1 MYIIKNAWINIK
13 RHIGRNVLIGLIVL
27 VIALSATV
35 ALSINTSGNKLIES
49 YQNKNELAV
58 TFQLDMKNLRDNDT
72 TYTKL
77 TVDDINTYADSDYVS
92 SYYYTLSASLSS
104 DDIEPIDISQKF
116 EPKENDENNQDRPN
130 KDNFKVSQ
138 GDFKITAYSDIS
150 YAEDF
155 INGVSKIKEG
165 NMISDEENSIIISE
179 ELATQN
185 NLKVGDEVTFYLPED
200 STKTYTFTIIG
211 IFETTSDSS
220 NEDFMNMNA
229 LNSQNQIYISVDTI
243 NTILEDT
250 DTNSLNATIYLKNQ
264 NDLEAYTE
272 EVKDK
277 GLSDYYTIIDNADEV
292 NATLTPIKNISS
304 FSLTFLI
311 IILIVGAIILSVIN
325 MLNIRD
331 RKYEIGVLRAIG
343 MSKAK
348 LISSLLIELFI
359 VTIIAFT
366 LGLAGGKLLSQP
378 ITNKMLQS
386 EIESQQT
393 QTQNT
398 KENFGGRGFERPNI
412 QKASANYES
421 SLKVTLD
428 CQTVITLFALGI
440 LLVVVSGSVSA
451 VFITKYNPNQILRS
465 QT

>member
-116 EPKENDENNQDRPN
+116 EPKENDKNNQDRPN
-130 KDNFKVSQ
+130 KDNFKESQ

-165 NMISDEENSIIISE
+165 NMISNEENSIIISE

-264 NDLEAYTE
+264 ND
-272 EVKDK
+272 
-277 GLSDYYTIIDNADEV
+277 
-292 NATLTPIKNISS
+292 
-304 FSLTFLI
+304 
-311 IILIVGAIILSVIN
+311 
-325 MLNIRD
+325 
-331 RKYEIGVLRAIG
+331 
-343 MSKAK
+343 
-348 LISSLLIELFI
+348 
-359 VTIIAFT
+359 
-366 LGLAGGKLLSQP
+366 
-378 ITNKMLQS
+378 
-386 EIESQQT
+386 
-393 QTQNT
+393 
-398 KENFGGRGFERPNI
+398 
-412 QKASANYES
+412 
-421 SLKVTLD
+421 
-428 CQTVITLFALGI
+428 
-440 LLVVVSGSVSA
+440 
-451 VFITKYNPNQILRS
+451 
-465 QT
+465 

>member
-35 ALSINTSGNKLIES
+35 ALSINTSGNKIIES

-229 LNSQNQIYISVDTI
+229 LNSQNQMYTSITAI
-243 NTILEDT
+243 NKILEND
-250 DTNSLNATIYLKNQ
+250 DSPNSLNSIIYLN
-264 NDLEAYTE
+264 NPDDLEAYTK
-272 EVKDK
+272 EVKEK
-277 GLSDYYTIIDNADEV
+277 V
-292 NATLTPIKNISS
+292 N
-304 FSLTFLI
+304 
-311 IILIVGAIILSVIN
+311 IV
-325 MLNIRD
+325 
-331 RKYEIGVLRAIG
+331 KYLKE
-343 MSKAK
+343 
-348 LISSLLIELFI
+348 
-359 VTIIAFT
+359 
-366 LGLAGGKLLSQP
+366 GK
-378 ITNKMLQS
+378 IT
-386 EIESQQT
+386 
-393 QTQNT
+393 
-398 KENFGGRGFERPNI
+398 
-412 QKASANYES
+412 Y
-421 SLKVTLD
+421 
-428 CQTVITLFALGI
+428 
-440 LLVVVSGSVSA
+440 
-451 VFITKYNPNQILRS
+451 
-465 QT
+465 